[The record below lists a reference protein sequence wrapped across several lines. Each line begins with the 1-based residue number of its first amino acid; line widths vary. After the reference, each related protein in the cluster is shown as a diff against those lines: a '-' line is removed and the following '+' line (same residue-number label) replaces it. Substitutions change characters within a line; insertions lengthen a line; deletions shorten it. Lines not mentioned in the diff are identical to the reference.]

1 MRLLLDTHAFL
12 WFLLDDPRLSVTA
25 RAAVVDPLNIV
36 EISPASY
43 WEIAI
48 KIRLRK
54 YALPEPYQVFMERE
68 IADNDFRILPIEPKH
83 TALLTTMPLH
93 HNDPFDRLRS
103 PRRSL
108 KTSRSSAAMPPLILI
123 RSSGSGDPRP
133 TLPSRSSARFGTF
146 AHILRDD
153 GFSCMT

>member
-12 WFLLDDPRLSVTA
+12 WFLLDDPRLS
-25 RAAVVDPLNIV
+25 AAAGDAIADPRNLV

-54 YALPEPYQVFMERE
+54 YVLPEPYQIFMERE
-68 IADNDFRILPIEPKH
+68 ITENDFRILPIEPKH

-93 HNDPFDRLRS
+93 HGDPFDRLMVAQAIVEGS
-103 PRRSL
+103 PL
-108 KTSRSSAAMPPLILI
+108 VGGDAALDSYSVQRLW
-123 RSSGSGDPRP
+123 
-133 TLPSRSSARFGTF
+133 
-146 AHILRDD
+146 
-153 GFSCMT
+153 